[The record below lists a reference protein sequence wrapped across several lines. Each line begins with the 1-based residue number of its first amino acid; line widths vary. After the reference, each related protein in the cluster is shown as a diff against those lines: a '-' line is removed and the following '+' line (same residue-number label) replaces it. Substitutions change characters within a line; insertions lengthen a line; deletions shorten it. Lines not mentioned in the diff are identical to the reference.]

1 MKFENL
7 IKKSYVLL
15 EQDIPAEPASP
26 ESMPTPDASGMG
38 SKPEPEQ
45 DDTAKRMQEQIQK
58 SQERVLDL
66 IKKMVSY
73 IKEAA
78 TDTEKTK
85 LSQELQKFIN
95 DIDEASLKGADPTA
109 SLGEIEK
116 VVMSD
121 QGKEY
126 YEPKIAGESFY
137 QTWKMT
143 K

>member
-1 MKFENL
+1 MKFNDL
-7 IKKSYVLL
+7 IKKSYVIL
-15 EQDIPAEPASP
+15 EQDMPAEPASP
-26 ESMPTPDASGMG
+26 EAAPAPDTSGMG

-45 DDTAKRMQEQIQK
+45 DDEAKRMQEQIQK

-85 LSQELQKFIN
+85 LSQELQKFL
-95 DIDEASLKGADPTA
+95 DDVDEASLKGSDATA
-109 SLGEIEK
+109 GLSEIEK

-137 QTWKMT
+137 HNWKMT